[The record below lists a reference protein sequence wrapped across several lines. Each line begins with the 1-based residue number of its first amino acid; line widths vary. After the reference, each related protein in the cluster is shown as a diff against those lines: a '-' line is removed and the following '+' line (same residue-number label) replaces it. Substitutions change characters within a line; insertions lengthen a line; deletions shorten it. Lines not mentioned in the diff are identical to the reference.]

1 MSGTSRRLWLLVVV
15 AGLCLSGQQSVSA
28 QAAKPQAPKTELEG
42 TWDGELSIGGGR
54 TRTFAA
60 DEMWVTFKGNT
71 VVGKKFLAPEGTESR
86 FLLDSKAAPK
96 HFDFI
101 QAEGNPLR
109 GIYQVEGDSL
119 TIVISLTGARPSGFK
134 ESDQTFR
141 VSILKL
147 KRRK

>member
-1 MSGTSRRLWLLVVV
+1 MF
-15 AGLCLSGQQSVSA
+15 SGQQSVFA
-28 QAAKPQAPKTELEG
+28 QAPTKSPVAKTDLEG
-42 TWDGELSIGGGR
+42 TWDGESSIGGGR

-71 VVGKKFLAPEGTESR
+71 VVGKKFLAAEGTESR
-86 FLLDSKAAPK
+86 FEVDSKAMPK

-101 QAEGNPLR
+101 QSDGSPLR
-109 GIYQVEGDSL
+109 GIYLIEGDAL
-119 TIVISLTGARPSGFK
+119 TIAISLTDTRPSGFK